1 MKFFADILLL
11 LIAALHL
18 YILVLEMFL
27 WRTPLGRRA
36 FGTTAE
42 FAAATRVLAANQG
55 LYNGFLAVGLA
66 WSYWRGDMALQL
78 FFLGCVLAAGVF
90 GGLTASRKILWVQ
103 ALPAAIAILAAWAA
117 RYPAGLRR
125 ASGGFL
131 VNDVQRRIDMQID
144 AQILA
149 EIIGRDIKT
158 LSEHVREVRL

>member
-1 MKFFADILLL
+1 MKLFADILLL

-55 LYNGFLAVGLA
+55 
-66 WSYWRGDMALQL
+66 

-90 GGLTASRKILWVQ
+90 GGLSASRKILWVQ
-103 ALPAAIAILAAWAA
+103 ALPAAIAILAVWGT
-117 RYPAGLRR
+117 R
-125 ASGGFL
+125 
-131 VNDVQRRIDMQID
+131 
-144 AQILA
+144 
-149 EIIGRDIKT
+149 
-158 LSEHVREVRL
+158 